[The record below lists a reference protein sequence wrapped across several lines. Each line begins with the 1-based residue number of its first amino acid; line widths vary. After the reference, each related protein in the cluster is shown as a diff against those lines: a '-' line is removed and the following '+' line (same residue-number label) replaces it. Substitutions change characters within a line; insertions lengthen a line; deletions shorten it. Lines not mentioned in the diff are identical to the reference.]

1 MMDVNEDRTIEHL
14 NIQQNKER
22 LGKKIIH
29 IKENPQNLVL
39 KIYIKNYHLK
49 IKEWNSLVVDI
60 VVDIA
65 IALKSSYQ
73 MVQSQFL

>member
-29 IKENPQNLVL
+29 IKENPQNPVL

-49 IKEWNSLVVDI
+49 IKE
-60 VVDIA
+60 
-65 IALKSSYQ
+65 
-73 MVQSQFL
+73 

>member
-14 NIQQNKER
+14 NIQQNKEQ

-49 IKEWNSLVVDI
+49 IKE
-60 VVDIA
+60 
-65 IALKSSYQ
+65 
-73 MVQSQFL
+73 

>member
-1 MMDVNEDRTIEHL
+1 MMDVNEDLTLEHL
-14 NIQQNKER
+14 NIQQNKEQ

-49 IKEWNSLVVDI
+49 IKEWNLL

-65 IALKSSYQ
+65 ITLKSYYK